1 VVNMQLIYIHGL
13 NSDALSPK
21 GQMLTDWCA
30 THRPEITVVRP
41 DLNLPPMQVM
51 AILRKLIESDS
62 NTAVVGS
69 SQGGFFATACVAQ
82 FGIKA
87 VLVNPSVRPFE
98 TLKRFFAQGQHGH
111 TTAGGWTIT
120 ESDLAD
126 FATLFNPVP
135 RFPENILVLLKQGD
149 EVLDY
154 RVAEAHY
161 GQDGAQCSMII
172 ESGGDHFMHDMTD
185 KIPLMIDFL
194 FA

>member
-1 VVNMQLIYIHGL
+1 MQLIYIHGL
-13 NSDALSPK
+13 NSDAQSPK

-30 THRPEITVVRP
+30 IHRPEIKVVRP
-41 DLNLPPMQVM
+41 DLNLPPVQVM
-51 AILRKLIESDS
+51 EILSQLIESDP
-62 NTAVVGS
+62 NTGLVGS
-69 SQGGFFATACVAQ
+69 SQGGFFSTACVAKY
-82 FGIKA
+82 GVKA

-98 TLKRFFAQGQHGH
+98 SLKRFFTNGHHGY

-126 FATLFNPVP
+126 FATLFNPIP
-135 RFPENILVLLKQGD
+135 LHPEKIFVLLKQGD

-154 RVAEAHY
+154 RIAEAYY
-161 GQDGAQCSMII
+161 GQDGAQSSMII
-172 ESGGDHFMHDMTD
+172 ESGGDHFMHDMAD